1 MATGIV
7 ADEDYEL
14 PTATITVED
23 DQQEQNKVGDN
34 EKVDENNNKRQEA
47 EEEEEEEEEEQEEVR
62 SVHASSTLPVHI
74 DENVQEEDISV
85 EENVIPFYM
94 NSGRLIKMI
103 NKIISMLLF

>member
-7 ADEDYEL
+7 TDEEYEL

-23 DQQEQNKVGDN
+23 DQQEQNKVGDS

-47 EEEEEEEEEEQEEVR
+47 EEEEEEEEDQEEQEEVR

-94 NSGRLIKMI
+94 NSGRLTK
-103 NKIISMLLF
+103 

>member
-1 MATGIV
+1 MTAGVVT
-7 ADEDYEL
+7 DEEYEL

-23 DQQEQNKVGDN
+23 DQQEQNKAGDS
-34 EKVDENNNKRQEA
+34 EKVDENNNKRQAAEEA
-47 EEEEEEEEEEQEEVR
+47 EEEEEDEEEEHEEQEEVR

-94 NSGRLIKMI
+94 NSGRVIK
-103 NKIISMLLF
+103 